1 MIFRTPFRN
10 GLPIEGHND
19 DSEDKEYMLKIYKLH
34 LKRTDKKVTRR

>member
-1 MIFRTPFRN
+1 MILGTPFRN

-34 LKRTDKKVTRR
+34 LKGLIRK